1 MKGDKFRSRRKGGAI
16 LEDPGE
22 EWAWLPRHQAADH
35 APRVVGEGEAGGK
48 GAQQLRPVRIR
59 AQHSTWA
66 TAAVVHSIQYHSWC
80 AAQHVCTGAVQS
92 TSAHQLYRAKQHLT
106 ALYECLH

>member
-59 AQHSTWA
+59 TQHSTW
-66 TAAVVHSIQYHSWC
+66 TTTAVVHSSSYES
-80 AAQHVCTGAVQS
+80 
-92 TSAHQLYRAKQHLT
+92 LYST
-106 ALYECLH
+106 ALTHS

>member
-1 MKGDKFRSRRKGGAI
+1 VNIKYIFTPGSSYKLLPEELYAAVRMKGDKFGSRRKGGAI

-48 GAQQLRPVRIR
+48 GTEQLWPVRIR
-59 AQHSTWA
+59 AQHST
-66 TAAVVHSIQYHSWC
+66 
-80 AAQHVCTGAVQS
+80 
-92 TSAHQLYRAKQHLT
+92 
-106 ALYECLH
+106 